1 MSECDCCADHE
12 RYYVD
17 RNFDHT
23 GRVCVIVSPGQG
35 VFEVDRQLATL
46 TSQRTIDLGISIRFL
61 FYSYFSIFFSIR
73 FLFVSFLFF
82 EACLEYSHRTCM
94 Y

>member
-46 TSQRTIDLGISIRFL
+46 TSQRTIDLGIFYSISFL
-61 FYSYFSIFFSIR
+61 FDFFSLFFSIR
-73 FLFVSFLFF
+73 FLFFSFL
-82 EACLEYSHRTCM
+82 
-94 Y
+94 